1 MMIVAMITILT
12 MIMRMRSLYLQHPYG
27 WPKKGFPGPQGPYY
41 CGVGANKV
49 IFTLCDYTVAV
60 GKILLFQVY
69 GREVVESH
77 YRACLYAGVNI
88 SGTNAEVKAYH
99 Y

>member
-1 MMIVAMITILT
+1 
-12 MIMRMRSLYLQHPYG
+12 MRSLYLQHPYG

-88 SGTNAEVKAYH
+88 SGTNAEVKVYH